1 MTVEQFLDSGIDLSW
16 NDKIILFYE
25 KFPPRYTVV
34 EIPQSLNG
42 FPYEIVEMCRD
53 AFSQDLNHTLETLTA
68 GMEEGKQILSL
79 SLF

>member
-34 EIPQSLNG
+34 EIPQALNG
-42 FPYEIVEMCRD
+42 FPYEVVEMCRD

-68 GMEEGKQILSL
+68 GMKEGQQILSL

>member
-1 MTVEQFLDSGIDLSW
+1 MTVEQFLDSGVDFSW

-25 KFPPRYTVV
+25 KFPPQYTVV

-42 FPYEIVEMCRD
+42 FPYEVVEMCRD
-53 AFSQDLNHTLETLTA
+53 AFHQDLNHTLETLTA
-68 GMEEGKQILSL
+68 GMEEGQQILSL